1 MTESATHTNPLF
13 EAFKQTANIMAD
25 PRLSFLLAV
34 VGLLLLLKFRRAI
47 FNWYVG
53 AFVLIVEAV
62 VILWG
67 MKDPNFFLVVGK
79 PDNVPILIMLFL
91 STITLWLAMVQAVNN
106 ERRAE
111 QKLPPEEK
119 ETSNQ
124 KTWVWPDLLYIEFI
138 ALILCTVALIFWA
151 IYLRAPLEQPANPS
165 ATPNPS
171 KAPWYFLG
179 LQEMLVYY
187 DPWYAGVVLP
197 LIIIA
202 GLCAIP
208 YIDTNPKGNGYYS
221 FHERKFSITVFLFG
235 YLALWVFM
243 IITGTFLRGPGW
255 NFYGPFEYWD
265 PHKVVALNNVNLSD
279 YVWIV
284 WWKKSLPE
292 VKNVIWELIPPSMAN
307 TQAFWHEVGQ
317 ATKRE
322 FAGII
327 FMALYFL
334 ALPGVMA
341 KTFLKRFYDSMDIG
355 RFSIMVGLVLFMG
368 TLPLKMICRWLF
380 NLKYFIDTP
389 WIKF

>member
-1 MTESATHTNPLF
+1 ML
-13 EAFKQTANIMAD
+13 AD
-25 PRLSFLLAV
+25 PRASFLGAV
-34 VGLLLLLKFRRAI
+34 GGLILMLRFRRYV

-62 VILWG
+62 VILAG
-67 MKDPNFFLVVGK
+67 MMDPNFKLIIGK
-79 PDNVPILIMLFL
+79 PDNVPITIMLFL
-91 STITLWLAMVQAVNN
+91 STITLWLAMTQAVNN

-138 ALILCTVALIFWA
+138 ALILCTVALILWA
-151 IYLRAPLEQPANPS
+151 VYLRAPLEEPANPS

-197 LIIIA
+197 LIIIM
-202 GLCAIP
+202 GLMAIP

-221 FHERKFSITVFLFG
+221 FAERKFSVSMFLFG

-255 NFYGPFEYWD
+255 NFFGPFEYWD
-265 PHKVVALNNVNLSD
+265 PHKVVALNNVNVSD
-279 YVWIV
+279 YVWVVLFPKLGDLTGIA
-284 WWKKSLPE
+284 WFKQGLPP
-292 VKNVIWELIPPSMAN
+292 VQNVVPALIPPDMASIR
-307 TQAFWHEVGQ
+307 AFGHELFM
-317 ATKRE
+317 AWKRE

-327 FMALYFL
+327 FIGLYFL
-334 ALPGVMA
+334 AGPWVMG
-341 KTFLKRFYDSMDIG
+341 KTFLKSYFKSLDFG
-355 RFSIMVGLVLFMG
+355 RYSLLAFLVLTMG
-368 TLPLKMICRWLF
+368 TLPLKMVCRWLF
-380 NLKYFIDTP
+380 DLKYFIDTP